1 MKKTIR
7 TLLCLSATF
16 AVTIFS
22 SCSSSDDDTPTPTT
36 PVAYAVD
43 ATNSL
48 KTFSLATVA
57 TPTSKPILL
66 LQPGET
72 ILGMDIRPANG
83 QLYALGST
91 GRIYTIDTTTGNAT
105 MVGAGPVAI
114 SGTDFGFDFNPV
126 VDRIRIVSNTGM
138 NIRVNPNDGLL
149 VGTGDTALNP
159 GTPNVT
165 AVAYINNFAGATLT
179 TLYDIDSTTDMLY
192 MQNPPNNGT
201 LVPVG
206 PLGINITASNGFDI
220 SGTSNTAYSI
230 CTVGGITGLYTINLT
245 TGAATLVA
253 VSPITSIRGL
263 ALGLDF

>member
-1 MKKTIR
+1 MKKAIR
-7 TLLCLSATF
+7 TLLCLSAVF
-16 AVTIFS
+16 AVSIFS
-22 SCSSSDDDTPTPTT
+22 SCSSSSDDTPTPTV
-36 PVAYAVD
+36 PLAYAVD
-43 ATNSL
+43 ATNNL
-48 KTFSLATVA
+48 KIFSLATFG

-72 ILGMDIRPANG
+72 ILGMDIRPSNG
-83 QLYALGST
+83 QLYALGTT

-105 MVGAGPVAI
+105 MVGAGPLAI

-126 VDRIRIVSNTGM
+126 VDRIRIVSNSGM
-138 NIRVNPNDGLL
+138 NIRVNPIDGLL

-165 AVAYINNFAGATLT
+165 AVAYLNSFVGATLT

-206 PLGINITASNGFDI
+206 PLGINATASNGFDI
-220 SGTSNTAYSI
+220 GGTTNTAYAI
-230 CTVGGITGLYTINLT
+230 FTVGGITGLYTINTT

-253 VSPITSIRGL
+253 TSPITSLKGL